1 MERVKIELVSQKGTE
16 FREVHLKTLCASES
30 PGILLK
36 LQSLGQIWGE
46 YF

>member
-30 PGILLK
+30 PGDLVK
-36 LQSLGQIWGE
+36 TAVPRSDLG
-46 YF
+46 